1 MPQRLFLEPEARDDL
16 AEAFTWYERQRPGL
30 GSEFLA
36 EVARVLEVIEHAPE
50 RYAIVR
56 GRTRR
61 VLVHRFPYAVFY
73 ILDPDLIAVSAVMHG
88 HRDPRRWQ
96 TRRR

>member
-1 MPQRLFLEPEARDDL
+1 MEAHHVGVSAGIAPQTLNPDI
-16 AEAFTWYERQRPGL
+16 G
-30 GSEFLA
+30 
-36 EVARVLEVIEHAPE
+36 
-50 RYAIVR
+50 VR

-61 VLVHRFPYAVFY
+61 ALVHRFPYAVFS

-88 HRDPRRWQ
+88 RRDPRRWQ